1 MFLLVKLAFGLVSG
15 YLVYR
20 AISRRCNKYLAF
32 AVMALWL
39 RFFLSAF
46 HQITYEPLVAGFS
59 INALSSIGITA
70 VGLLLLPTTMLTLR
84 KLGLLYLFFAIIVVS
99 GLLNGT
105 FSGLINVMVK
115 WLFFLTVAGAIFM
128 ATRITGKDEVLR
140 KLLVAFF
147 LPVGLQIMS
156 ILLGEAKATES
167 DGSVSYIGGYNH
179 EAAFS
184 MIIASFTLVVGLI
197 STGYIRFRT
206 LLFSLGC
213 ILLVIAN
220 YRTSV
225 LAILP
230 LAAIFA
236 FNTMEARIASRYK
249 PVFFIAAFF
258 GMGLA
263 FLLLTY
269 SMQDRFAD
277 VFVFLGSLDEL
288 MKAPMY
294 YSEAEKDIF
303 SARVYIWSQYIYTYW
318 QGSWIHQLVGW
329 GPESWSGRFPKYAHN
344 TYVSFLFEYGA
355 LGLFSFLLA
364 VAGFLKQ
371 SLRIKNRRFS
381 LMLFSSM
388 VGFLIMCFATMPL
401 WNIEGLILYAIL
413 IGSTLA
419 PVRLLND
426 SESHAPAFLTRFIRL
441 QK

>member
-1 MFLLVKLAFGLVSG
+1 MFLLVKLVFGLISA
-15 YLVYR
+15 YLVYG

-32 AVMALWL
+32 AVVALWL

-46 HQITYEPLVAGFS
+46 HDITYEPLIAGFS
-59 INALSSIGITA
+59 INALSSIGIA
-70 VGLLLLPTTMLTLR
+70 GMGLLLLPRNFLTLQ
-84 KLGLLYLFFAIIVVS
+84 KLGLIYLFFASIILS
-99 GLLNGT
+99 GVLNGAVV
-105 FSGLINVMVK
+105 GLINVMVK
-115 WLFFLTVAGAIFM
+115 WMFFLTVTGAIFM
-128 ATRITGKDEVLR
+128 AVRKVGKDEVLR

-147 LPVGLQIMS
+147 LPVSLQIMS
-156 ILLGEAKATES
+156 ILLGEAKATEA
-167 DGSVSYIGGYNH
+167 DGSTSYIGGYNH

-197 STGYIRFRT
+197 SAGYIRFRT
-206 LLFSLGC
+206 FLFGLGC

-236 FNTMEARIASRYK
+236 FNSMEARIAPRYK
-249 PVFFIAAFF
+249 AVFLIAAFF

-263 FLLLTY
+263 FLLLSY

-318 QGSWIHQLVGW
+318 QGDWIHQLVGW

-355 LGLFSFLLA
+355 FGLLCFLLA
-364 VAGFLKQ
+364 VTGFLKQ
-371 SLRIKNRRFS
+371 SLRIKNRRYS
-381 LMLFSSM
+381 LMLCSSM

-413 IGSTLA
+413 IGNTLA
-419 PVRLLND
+419 PVRLLSAD
-426 SESHAPAFLTRFIRL
+426 ETHVPAFLSRFVRV
-441 QK
+441 